1 MSSTNGNHNGQSPA
15 SAGSSGSSN
24 AGGAPASE
32 LRIVFVGHVDHGKST
47 LVGRLLHETDSI
59 LPQKLEYV
67 KQICIDR
74 GVKFEYAFLLDALEE
89 EQDQGITIDVSQVLF
104 KTKKRTYRVIDA
116 PGHKE
121 FLKNMI
127 SGASSADAAL
137 LLIDANEGLK
147 EQSKR
152 HATILSLLGIKT
164 IIVIV
169 NKMDL
174 VGYSQETFEKL
185 QRDYTNHLKTLKVT
199 PKAFIPISAY
209 VGDNVVMRTSQMP
222 WYSGPT
228 LIEILDSVDSNAGAA
243 HKALR
248 FPLQDVYR
256 FDSDKRYFSGRI
268 EAGRIKAGDEVLFL
282 PSKKTA
288 VVRAIERWNAPE
300 RREAEAGES
309 IGITVEDQLFVE
321 RGEVAVHASAK
332 PHVGKSFRANIF
344 WMGEEHLSKG
354 KTYQIKLT
362 TQEIECKVKN
372 VVRVI
377 NSSTLDEV
385 SKDHH
390 EVAKNEVAEL
400 ELEFK
405 KDIVFDLF
413 SDIQETGRFVLVDNK
428 RVMGGGIVIG

>member
-1 MSSTNGNHNGQSPA
+1 MSGINGNA
-15 SAGSSGSSN
+15 SDALRTVT
-24 AGGAPASE
+24 PASE

-67 KQICIDR
+67 KQICVDR

-137 LLIDANEGLK
+137 LLIDAKEGLR

-152 HATILSLLGIKT
+152 HATILSLLGIKN

-174 VGYSQETFEKL
+174 MGYSQENFNKL
-185 QRDYTNHLKTLKVT
+185 VSDYTNYLKTLKVT

-228 LIEILDSVDSNAGAA
+228 LIEILDSIDSHKDAA
-243 HKALR
+243 TRALR

-256 FDSDKRYFSGRI
+256 FDSEKRYFSGRI
-268 EAGRIKAGDEVLFL
+268 ESGRLKKGDEILFL

-288 VVRAIERWNAPE
+288 VVSAIERWNAPE
-300 RREAEAGES
+300 PLEAEAGES

-321 RGEVAVHASAK
+321 RGEVGVHASAK
-332 PHVGKSFRANIF
+332 PLVGKHFRANIF
-344 WMGEEHLSKG
+344 WMGEEHLAKG

-405 KDIVFDLF
+405 KDIVFDPF
-413 SDIQETGRFVLVDNK
+413 NEIQETGRFVLVDNK
-428 RVMGGGIVIG
+428 RVSGGGIILQA

>member
-1 MSSTNGNHNGQSPA
+1 M
-15 SAGSSGSSN
+15 
-24 AGGAPASE
+24 
-32 LRIVFVGHVDHGKST
+32 
-47 LVGRLLHETDSI
+47 HETDSI

-89 EQDQGITIDVSQVLF
+89 EQDQGITIDVSQMLF

-137 LLIDANEGLK
+137 LLIDAKEGLR

-174 VGYSQETFEKL
+174 VGYNQDVFNKL
-185 QRDYTNHLKTLKVT
+185 VDDYTQYLKTLKVT
-199 PKAFIPISAY
+199 PRAFVPISAY

-222 WYSGPT
+222 WYTGQT
-228 LIEILDSVDSNAGAA
+228 LVEILDSVASHTTPA
-243 HKALR
+243 HKPLR

-256 FDSDKRYFSGRI
+256 FDSEKRYFSGRV
-268 EAGRIKAGDEVLFL
+268 EAGRIKKGDEILFL

-288 VVRAIERWNAPE
+288 VVNAIERWNAPE
-300 RREAEAGES
+300 AAEAEAGES

-321 RGEVAVHASAK
+321 RGEVAVHAASK
-332 PHVGKSFRANIF
+332 PFVGRHFRANLF
-344 WMGEEHLSKG
+344 WMGEEHLAKG
-354 KTYQIKLT
+354 KSYVIKLT
-362 TQEIECKVKN
+362 TQEVECKVKS

-405 KDIVFDLF
+405 KDIVFDPF
-413 SDIQETGRFVLVDNK
+413 SEIQETGRFVLVDNK
-428 RVMGGGIVIG
+428 RVSGGGIILHA

>member
-1 MSSTNGNHNGQSPA
+1 MSATNGASSHNQS
-15 SAGSSGSSN
+15 G
-24 AGGAPASE
+24 E

-137 LLIDANEGLK
+137 LLIDAKEGLR

-152 HATILSLLGIKT
+152 HATILSLLGVKN

-174 VGYSQETFEKL
+174 MNYSQENFNKL
-185 QRDYTNHLKTLKVT
+185 VSDYTNYLKTLKVT

-228 LIEILDSVDSNAGAA
+228 LIEILDSIDS
-243 HKALR
+243 HKDSASRALR

-256 FDSDKRYFSGRI
+256 FDSDKRYFSGRV
-268 EAGRIKAGDEVLFL
+268 ESGRLKKGDEILFL

-288 VVRAIERWNAPE
+288 TVHAIERWNAPE
-300 RREAEAGES
+300 PLEAEAGES

-321 RGEVAVHASAK
+321 RGEVGVHASAK
-332 PHVGKSFRANIF
+332 PLVGRQFRANIF
-344 WMGEEHLSKG
+344 WMGEEHLAKG

-372 VVRVI
+372 VIRVI

-405 KDIVFDLF
+405 KDIVFDPF
-413 SDIQETGRFVLVDNK
+413 NEIQETGRFVLVDNK
-428 RVMGGGIVIG
+428 RVSGGGIILQA

>member
-1 MSSTNGNHNGQSPA
+1 MS
-15 SAGSSGSSN
+15 
-24 AGGAPASE
+24 SE

-137 LLIDANEGLK
+137 LLIDAKEGLR

-152 HATILSLLGIKT
+152 HATILSLLGVKN

-174 VGYSQETFEKL
+174 VGYSEATFKQL
-185 QRDYTNHLKTLKVT
+185 IHDYTNYLKTLKVT

-228 LIEILDSVDSNAGAA
+228 LIEILDSIDSHKDAA
-243 HKALR
+243 NKALR

-256 FDSDKRYFSGRI
+256 FDSEKRYFSGRI
-268 EAGRIKAGDEVLFL
+268 ESGRLKKGDEILFL

-288 VVRAIERWNAPE
+288 VVHAIERWNVAETP
-300 RREAEAGES
+300 EAEAGES

-321 RGEVAVHASAK
+321 RGEVGVHASAK
-332 PHVGKSFRANIF
+332 PLVGKSFRANIF
-344 WMGEEHLSKG
+344 WMGEEHLAKG
-354 KTYQIKLT
+354 KSYQIKLT

-372 VVRVI
+372 VIRVI

-405 KDIVFDLF
+405 KDIVFDPF
-413 SDIQETGRFVLVDNK
+413 NEIQETGRFVLVDNK
-428 RVMGGGIVIG
+428 RVSGGGIILQA

>member
-1 MSSTNGNHNGQSPA
+1 MSDVNGNPQNNQS
-15 SAGSSGSSN
+15 G
-24 AGGAPASE
+24 E

-67 KQICIDR
+67 KQICVDK

-137 LLIDANEGLK
+137 LLIDAKEGLR

-152 HATILSLLGIKT
+152 HATILSLLGIKN

-174 VGYSQETFEKL
+174 VGYSEETFNKL
-185 QRDYTNHLKTLKVT
+185 VTDYTNYLKTLKVT
-199 PKAFIPISAY
+199 PKAFIPVSAY

-222 WYSGPT
+222 WYKGST
-228 LIEILDSVDSNAGAA
+228 LVEILDSVDSHRTASTR
-243 HKALR
+243 ALR

-256 FDSDKRYFSGRI
+256 FDSEKRYFSGRI
-268 EAGRIKAGDEVLFL
+268 ESGRLKKGDEILFL

-288 VVRAIERWNAPE
+288 VVSAIERWNAPE
-300 RREAEAGES
+300 PPEAEAGES

-321 RGEVAVHASAK
+321 RGEIAVHASAK
-332 PHVGKSFRANIF
+332 PLVGKHFRANIF
-344 WMGEEHLSKG
+344 WMGEEHLAKG
-354 KTYQIKLT
+354 KSYVIKLT
-362 TQEIECKVKN
+362 TQELECKVKN

-405 KDIVFDLF
+405 KDIVYDPFHE
-413 SDIQETGRFVLVDNK
+413 IQETGRFVLVDRNL
-428 RVMGGGIVIG
+428 VSGGGIILHA

>member
-1 MSSTNGNHNGQSPA
+1 MPETKLNTSGTFESQGAGASGTQSA
-15 SAGSSGSSN
+15 
-24 AGGAPASE
+24 E

-67 KQICIDR
+67 KQICIDK

-104 KTKKRTYRVIDA
+104 KTKQRTYRVIDA

-137 LLIDANEGLK
+137 LLIDAKEGLR

-152 HATILSLLGIKT
+152 HATILSLLGIKN

-174 VGYSQETFEKL
+174 IGYNQEVFEKL
-185 QRDYTNHLKTLKVT
+185 KHDYIEYLKTLKVT
-199 PKAFIPISAY
+199 PKAFVPISAY

-228 LIEILDSVDSNAGAA
+228 LIELLDSIEARKTAT
-243 HKALR
+243 HKPLR
-248 FPLQDVYR
+248 FPLQDIYR
-256 FDSDKRYFSGRI
+256 FDSDKRYFSGRV

-300 RREAEAGES
+300 RPEAEAGES

-321 RGEVAVHASAK
+321 RGEMVVHASAK
-332 PHVGKSFRANIF
+332 PMVGRYFRANIF
-344 WMGEEHLSKG
+344 WMGEEHLQKG

-362 TQEIECKVKN
+362 TQELECKVKN

-413 SDIQETGRFVLVDNK
+413 SESQETGRFVLVDNK
-428 RVMGGGIVIG
+428 RVTGGGIILHA

>member
-1 MSSTNGNHNGQSPA
+1 MSQTNGHQHPNQS
-15 SAGSSGSSN
+15 G
-24 AGGAPASE
+24 E

-67 KQICIDR
+67 KQICVDR

-137 LLIDANEGLK
+137 LLIDAKEGLR

-152 HATILSLLGIKT
+152 HATILSLLGIKN

-174 VGYSQETFEKL
+174 MGYSQENFNKL
-185 QRDYTNHLKTLKVT
+185 VSDYTNYLKTLKVT

-228 LIEILDSVDSNAGAA
+228 LIEILDSIDSHKDAA
-243 HKALR
+243 TRALR

-256 FDSDKRYFSGRI
+256 FDSEKRYFAGRI
-268 EAGRIKAGDEVLFL
+268 ESGRLKKGDEILFL

-288 VVRAIERWNAPE
+288 VVSAIERWNAAEPL
-300 RREAEAGES
+300 EAEAGES

-321 RGEVAVHASAK
+321 RGEVGVHASAK
-332 PHVGKSFRANIF
+332 PLVGKHFRANIF
-344 WMGEEHLSKG
+344 WMGEEHLAKG

-405 KDIVFDLF
+405 KDIVFDPF
-413 SDIQETGRFVLVDNK
+413 NEIQETGRFVLVDNK
-428 RVMGGGIVIG
+428 RVSGGGIILQA